1 MSEMKPLDLR
11 TENPYPEDIFPE
23 ITKEEWEKIDELL
36 KRELGFQLDRV
47 AGNIN
52 RKMWNNIKEWFLERI
67 KSAVQGLLN
76 EVEKMENYATKI
88 QKEDLT
94 EFMKGYWKGQQ
105 NLINELKRQIKKW
118 FPDIEEGER
127 K

>member
-1 MSEMKPLDLR
+1 MTKPKPLDL
-11 TENPYPEDIFPE
+11 
-23 ITKEEWEKIDELL
+23 EEWRKKWLELWKEQNKLFAKKYGSVYGFNFDLMLGEL
-36 KRELGFQLDRV
+36 KQ
-47 AGNIN
+47 
-52 RKMWNNIKEWFLERI
+52 RI
-67 KSAVQGLLN
+67 KSAAQGLIQD
-76 EVEKMENYATKI
+76 VEKMENYVTKI

-118 FPDIEEGER
+118 FPDACKSGER